1 MKRNNN
7 VVWHNPK
14 ITRHMRNIL
23 NGHKSIAVWLTGL
36 PSSGKSTI
44 AHNVEKK
51 LWEKGVKTYT
61 FDGDNIRH
69 GLCSDLGFTK
79 QDRDENLRRV
89 AEVIKLFLDAG
100 IVVLAAFVSPL
111 REQREKLRK
120 IIGEQDFLEIY
131 CRCPVEICE
140 MRDPKG
146 MYKKA
151 RLGEIKEYT
160 GISSPYEEPINPDL
174 VIDTHILSLEE
185 STAKLLM
192 LIEDKISLSNGNLP

>member
-1 MKRNNN
+1 MKNNN
-7 VVWHNPK
+7 VVWHKPEV
-14 ITRHMRNIL
+14 TRQLRNIL
-23 NGHKSIAVWLTGL
+23 NGHKSLVVWFTGL

-44 AHNVEKK
+44 AHSVEKK
-51 LWEKGVKTYT
+51 LYEKGIRTYT

-69 GLCSDLGFTK
+69 GLCSDLGFSEK
-79 QDRDENLRRV
+79 DREENLRRI

-111 REQREKLRK
+111 KKHREKVRQ
-120 IIGEQDFLEIY
+120 IVGQEDFIEIY

-151 RLGEIKEYT
+151 KAGEIIYWSFCS
-160 GISSPYEEPINPDL
+160 I
-174 VIDTHILSLEE
+174 
-185 STAKLLM
+185 
-192 LIEDKISLSNGNLP
+192 